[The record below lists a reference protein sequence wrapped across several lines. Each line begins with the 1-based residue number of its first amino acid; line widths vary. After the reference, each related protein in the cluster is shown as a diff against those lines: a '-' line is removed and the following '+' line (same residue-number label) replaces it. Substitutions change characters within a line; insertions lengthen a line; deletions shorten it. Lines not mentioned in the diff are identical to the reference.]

1 MSKRRRQYTEE
12 FRRDA
17 VRLAAKLG
25 NLSAAARDLG
35 VTAKQLRDWRERF
48 AGQSVVVPGSIAPEL
63 EMKQLRREVATLREE
78 RDILKK
84 ALAIFSDRPR

>member
-1 MSKRRRQYTEE
+1 MAKRRRQYTEQ
-12 FRRDA
+12 FRQDA
-17 VRLAAKLG
+17 VRLAARLG

-35 VTAKQLRDWRERF
+35 VSAKQLREWREAY
-48 AGQSVVVPGSIAPEL
+48 AGQGVVAPGTIPADL
-63 EMKQLRREVATLREE
+63 EMKQLRRENATLREE

>member
-1 MSKRRRQYTEE
+1 VSKRRRQYTEE

-35 VTAKQLRDWRERF
+35 VSSKQLREWREVY
-48 AGQSVVVPGSIAPEL
+48 AGQGVVAPGSIAPDL
-63 EMKQLRREVATLREE
+63 EMKQLRRENATLREE

>member
-1 MSKRRRQYTEE
+1 VSKRRRQYTEE

-35 VTAKQLRDWRERF
+35 VSSKQLREWREVY
-48 AGQSVVVPGSIAPEL
+48 AGQGVVEPGSIPAEL
-63 EMKQLRREVATLREE
+63 EMKQLRRELWILREE

>member
-35 VTAKQLRDWRERF
+35 VSSKQLREWREVY
-48 AGQSVVVPGSIAPEL
+48 AGQGVVEPGSIPAEL
-63 EMKQLRREVATLREE
+63 EMKQLRRELWILREE

>member
-1 MSKRRRQYTEE
+1 MSKRRRQFTEE

-35 VTAKQLRDWRERF
+35 ISAKQLREWRERF
-48 AGQSVVVPGSIAPEL
+48 AGQGVVAPGSISPEL
-63 EMKQLRREVATLREE
+63 EMKQLRRENATLREE